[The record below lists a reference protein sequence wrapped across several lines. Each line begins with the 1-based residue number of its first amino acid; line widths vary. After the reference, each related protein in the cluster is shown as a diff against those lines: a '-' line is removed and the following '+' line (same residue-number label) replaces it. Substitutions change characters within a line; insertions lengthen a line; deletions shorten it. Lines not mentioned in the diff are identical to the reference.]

1 MARCAAAALHRTPA
15 SLLAD
20 LLGSL
25 VPQITHFY
33 ETVATR
39 TPVLLENDDMTYE
52 FLRFE
57 RGDESKT
64 ASTEASYAVP
74 SDYQADGSCERVARD
89 VGFPYI
95 HLLHTFVRF

>member
-1 MARCAAAALHRTPA
+1 M
-15 SLLAD
+15 
-20 LLGSL
+20 
-25 VPQITHFY
+25 
-33 ETVATR
+33 ATR

-57 RGDESKT
+57 RAGESKT
-64 ASTEASYAVP
+64 ASVEGTYAVP
-74 SDYQADGSCERVARD
+74 SEYQDEGSCERVAQD

>member
-1 MARCAAAALHRTPA
+1 MTDA
-15 SLLAD
+15 
-20 LLGSL
+20 
-25 VPQITHFY
+25 VFMQVTHFY

-57 RGDESKT
+57 RGDESET
-64 ASTEASYAVP
+64 ASLEATYAVP
-74 SDYQADGSCERVARD
+74 REYQHEGSCERVAQD